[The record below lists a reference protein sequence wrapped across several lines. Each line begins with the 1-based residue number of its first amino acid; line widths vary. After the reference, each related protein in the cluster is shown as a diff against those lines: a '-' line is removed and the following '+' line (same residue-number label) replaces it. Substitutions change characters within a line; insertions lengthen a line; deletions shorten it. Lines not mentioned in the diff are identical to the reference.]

1 MVNIEIDKLTN
12 SIINAVT
19 GDVFDTELIVAT
31 IQELKTTK
39 KEWRFDWVKEF
50 TKGIVYKLVIE
61 SNPKVLQGLLSLV
74 DQKDHTYVSLVENA
88 PYNIGANK
96 VYEGVAGNLF
106 AFACKVAFERGYEG
120 YISFHAKTELVEHYI
135 KSLGAKRINTQLMYI
150 DTKEATILVNR
161 YFKNFEI

>member
-19 GDVFDTELIVAT
+19 GDVFNTEVLVANL
-31 IQELKTTK
+31 QDLKKTK
-39 KEWRFDWVKEF
+39 KEWHFDWEKELK
-50 TKGIVYKLVIE
+50 KGKVYKLVIE
-61 SNPKVLQGLLSLV
+61 GNLNIVQGLLSLI

-88 PYNIGANK
+88 PYNIGSNK

-106 AFACKVAFERGYEG
+106 AFACKVAFEQGYEG
-120 YISFHAKTELVEHYI
+120 YISFHAKTELIEHYA
-135 KSLGAKRINTQLMYI
+135 KSLGANRINSQLMYV
-150 DTKEATILVNR
+150 DTREATILVNR

>member
-19 GDVFDTELIVAT
+19 GDVFATEVLVANL
-31 IQELKTTK
+31 QDLKITK
-39 KEWRFDWVKEF
+39 KEWHFDWEKELK
-50 TKGIVYKLVIE
+50 KGKVYKLVIKG
-61 SNPKVLQGLLSLV
+61 NPNVVQGFLSLI

-106 AFACKVAFERGYEG
+106 AFACKVAFEQGYDG
-120 YISFHAKTELVEHYI
+120 YIAFHAKSELVEHYI
-135 KSLGAKRINTQLMYI
+135 KLLGAKRINAQLMYI
-150 DTKEATILVNR
+150 DTREATILVNR
-161 YFKNFEI
+161 YFKNLEI

>member
-19 GDVFDTELIVAT
+19 GDIFDTEVLIANL
-31 IQELKTTK
+31 QDLKITK
-39 KEWRFDWVKEF
+39 KEWHFDWEKELN
-50 TKGIVYKLVIE
+50 KGKVYKLVIE
-61 SNPKVLQGLLSLV
+61 GNPNIVQGLLSLI
-74 DQKDHTYVSLVENA
+74 DLKDHIYLSLIENA

-96 VYEGVAGNLF
+96 IYEGVAGNLF
-106 AFACKVAFERGYEG
+106 AFACKVAFEKGYEG

-135 KSLGAKRINTQLMYI
+135 KSLGAKRINAQLMYI
-150 DTKEATILVNR
+150 DTREATILVNR

>member
-19 GDVFDTELIVAT
+19 GDVFDTEVLVAN
-31 IQELKTTK
+31 LKDLKATK
-39 KEWRFDWVKEF
+39 KEWHFDWEKELK
-50 TKGIVYKLVIE
+50 KGKVYKLVIE
-61 SNPKVLQGLLSLV
+61 GNPNVGQGLLSLI
-74 DQKDHTYVSLVENA
+74 DQKDNIYVSLVENA

-106 AFACKVAFERGYEG
+106 AFACKVAFEQGYEG
-120 YISFHAKTELVEHYI
+120 YISFHAKTELVEHYM
-135 KSLGAKRINTQLMYI
+135 KSLGAKRINGQLMYV
-150 DTKEATILVNR
+150 DTREASILVNR

>member
-19 GDVFDTELIVAT
+19 GDVFDTDVLVAT
-31 IQELKTTK
+31 SQDLKATK
-39 KEWRFDWVKEF
+39 KEWHFDWEKELK
-50 TKGIVYKLVIE
+50 KGKVYKLVIE
-61 SNPKVLQGLLSLV
+61 GNSNVVQGLLSLI
-74 DQKDHTYVSLVENA
+74 DQKDNIYVSLVENA

-106 AFACKVAFERGYEG
+106 AFACKVAFEQGYEG
-120 YISFHAKTELVEHYI
+120 YISFHAKTELVEHYM
-135 KSLGAKRINTQLMYI
+135 KSLGAKCINAQLMYV
-150 DTKEATILVNR
+150 DTREATILVNR

>member
-19 GDVFDTELIVAT
+19 GDVFDTEVLVAT
-31 IQELKTTK
+31 SQDLKATK
-39 KEWRFDWVKEF
+39 KEWSFDWEKELK
-50 TKGIVYKLVIE
+50 KGKVYKLVIE
-61 SNPKVLQGLLSLV
+61 GNLNVVQGLLSLI
-74 DQKDHTYVSLVENA
+74 DQKDNIYVSLVENA

-106 AFACKVAFERGYEG
+106 AFACKVAFEQEYEG
-120 YISFHAKTELVEHYI
+120 YISFHAKTELVEHYM
-135 KSLGAKRINTQLMYI
+135 KSLGAKRINGQLMYV
-150 DTKEATILVNR
+150 DTREATILVNR

>member
-19 GDVFDTELIVAT
+19 GDVFDTEVLAAN
-31 IQELKTTK
+31 LKDLKSTK
-39 KEWRFDWVKEF
+39 KEWHFDWEKELK
-50 TKGIVYKLVIE
+50 KGKVYKLVIE
-61 SNPKVLQGLLSLV
+61 GNPNVVQGLLSLI
-74 DQKDHTYVSLVENA
+74 DQKDNIYVSLVENA

-106 AFACKVAFERGYEG
+106 AFACKVAFEQGYEG
-120 YISFHAKTELVEHYI
+120 YISFHAKTELVEHYM
-135 KSLGAKRINTQLMYI
+135 KSLGAKCINGQLMYV
-150 DTKEATILVNR
+150 DTREASILVNR